1 MEQQGYVATIGM
13 FDGVHQG
20 HRFVVSQVV
29 EAARERGLQSMVITF
44 DHTMRREQVLTPL
57 AAKLLLLSHTQVDRT
72 EVLSFTDELRQM
84 TARQFMEQVLKEQLG
99 VKVLLTGYD
108 NRFGYR
114 REEGFEDYV
123 RYGNE
128 LGIEVIQLPAKGEV
142 SSSRVRQLLS
152 DGQIAQANELLGYP
166 YTILGHVEHGE
177 HVGTKLGFP
186 TANLVAE
193 DACQLIPAKGAYA
206 VKVRM
211 ENSVE
216 WKHAMMNIGTRP
228 TFDGQRVTLEVH
240 VFRLHENL
248 YGQQLLVS
256 FIDRLRPE
264 QRFDSA
270 EALKVQLQQDA
281 ERAEDLLKVENSILI
296 F

>member
-1 MEQQGYVATIGM
+1 MEGYVATIGM
-13 FDGVHQG
+13 FDGVHLG
-20 HRFVVSQVV
+20 HQFVVGQVV
-29 EAARERGLQSMVITF
+29 ETARKRGLLSMVITF

-57 AAKLLLLSHTQVDRT
+57 AAKQLLLSHTEIDRT
-72 EVLSFTDELRQM
+72 EVLSFTDDLRQM
-84 TARQFMEQVLKEQLG
+84 TARQFMEQVLRDRLG

-123 RYGNE
+123 RYGKE

-142 SSSRVRQLLS
+142 SSSRIRQLLS
-152 DGQIAQANELLGYP
+152 EGEIAQANELLGYP

-186 TANLVAE
+186 TANLVTE

-216 WKHAMMNIGTRP
+216 WKHGMMNIGTRP

-240 VFRLHENL
+240 VFRLHEDL
-248 YGQQLLVS
+248 YGQRLLVS
-256 FIDRLRPE
+256 FVERLRPE
-264 QRFDSA
+264 KRFDSI
-270 EALKVQLQQDA
+270 EALKAQLERDA
-281 ERAEDLLKVENSILI
+281 EKAEELLGVENNILKV
-296 F
+296 

>member
-1 MEQQGYVATIGM
+1 MEGYVATIGM
-13 FDGVHQG
+13 FDGVHLG
-20 HRFVVSQVV
+20 HQFVVSQVV
-29 EAARERGLQSMVITF
+29 ETARKRGLLSMVITF

-57 AAKLLLLSHTQVDRT
+57 AAKQLLLSHTEIDRT
-72 EVLSFTDELRQM
+72 EVLSFTDDLRQM
-84 TARQFMEQVLKEQLG
+84 TARQFMEQVLRDRLG

-123 RYGNE
+123 RYGKE

-142 SSSRVRQLLS
+142 SSSRIRQLLS
-152 DGQIAQANELLGYP
+152 EGEIAQANELLGYP

-186 TANLVAE
+186 TANLVTE

-216 WKHAMMNIGTRP
+216 WKHGMMNIGTRP

-240 VFRLHENL
+240 VFRLHEDL
-248 YGQQLLVS
+248 YGQRLLVS
-256 FIDRLRPE
+256 FVERLRPE
-264 QRFDSA
+264 KRFDSI
-270 EALKVQLQQDA
+270 EALKAQLERDA
-281 ERAEDLLKVENSILI
+281 EKAEELLGVENNILKV
-296 F
+296 